1 MKKYIT
7 ALMAIAILLVQATGA
22 TAQKYTDIFQLIRGL
37 PGVIVGQADPGVM
50 PRIYIRGIGTNSDK
64 TQPLFVVD
72 GLITDNVASI
82 DPENVESID
91 VLKDAGSTAIYGVEG
106 ANGVILITTVGASM
120 AAKQEALER
129 KAARKQKR
137 ARAAFE
143 ALKKMEKD
151 RADSLAAEPQTPS
164 ANN

>member
-50 PRIYIRGIGTNSDK
+50 PRIYIRGIGTNSNK

-143 ALKKMEKD
+143 ALKKMEKE
-151 RADSLAAEPQTPS
+151 RADSLAAEPQMPS

>member
-7 ALMAIAILLVQATGA
+7 ALMAIAILLVQATAA

-143 ALKKMEKD
+143 ALKKMEKE

>member
-164 ANN
+164 ANT

>member
-7 ALMAIAILLVQATGA
+7 DLMAIAILLVQATGA

-143 ALKKMEKD
+143 ALKKMEKE

>member
-37 PGVIVGQADPGVM
+37 PGGIAGQADPAVL
-50 PRIYIRGIGTNSDK
+50 PRVYIRGSGTSSDK
-64 TQPLFVVD
+64 SRPLFVVD

-143 ALKKMEKD
+143 ALKKMEKE

>member
-1 MKKYIT
+1 
-7 ALMAIAILLVQATGA
+7 
-22 TAQKYTDIFQLIRGL
+22 
-37 PGVIVGQADPGVM
+37 
-50 PRIYIRGIGTNSDK
+50 
-64 TQPLFVVD
+64 
-72 GLITDNVASI
+72 
-82 DPENVESID
+82 
-91 VLKDAGSTAIYGVEG
+91 
-106 ANGVILITTVGASM
+106 M

-143 ALKKMEKD
+143 ALKKMEKE

>member
-143 ALKKMEKD
+143 ALKKMEKE
-151 RADSLAAEPQTPS
+151 RADSLAAEPQMPS

>member
-143 ALKKMEKD
+143 ALKKMEKE

-164 ANN
+164 SNN

>member
-91 VLKDAGSTAIYGVEG
+91 VLKDAGSTAIYGGEG

-143 ALKKMEKD
+143 ALKKMEKE

>member
-82 DPENVESID
+82 DPETVESID

-143 ALKKMEKD
+143 ALKKMEKE

>member
-1 MKKYIT
+1 M
-7 ALMAIAILLVQATGA
+7 
-22 TAQKYTDIFQLIRGL
+22 R
-37 PGVIVGQADPGVM
+37 
-50 PRIYIRGIGTNSDK
+50 RIYVRGIGTNSDK

-91 VLKDAGSTAIYGVEG
+91 VLKDAGSTAIYGVER

-143 ALKKMEKD
+143 ALKKMEKE

>member
-1 MKKYIT
+1 
-7 ALMAIAILLVQATGA
+7 MAIRAVMYFFIMPVFSVFQAGA
-22 TAQKYTDIFQLIRGL
+22 VDRN
-37 PGVIVGQADPGVM
+37 P

-143 ALKKMEKD
+143 ALKKMEKE

>member
-72 GLITDNVASI
+72 GLITDTVASI

-143 ALKKMEKD
+143 ALKKMEKE

>member
-7 ALMAIAILLVQATGA
+7 ALMAIAILLVQTTGA

-143 ALKKMEKD
+143 ALKKMEKE

>member
-7 ALMAIAILLVQATGA
+7 SLMAIAILLVQATGA

-143 ALKKMEKD
+143 ALKKMEKE

>member
-1 MKKYIT
+1 MKKCIA

-143 ALKKMEKD
+143 ALKKMEKE

>member
-143 ALKKMEKD
+143 ALKKMEKE
-151 RADSLAAEPQTPS
+151 RADSLAAEPQTSS

>member
-137 ARAAFE
+137 ARAAFA
-143 ALKKMEKD
+143 ALKKMEKE

>member
-72 GLITDNVASI
+72 GLITDNVAAI

-143 ALKKMEKD
+143 ALKKMEKE

>member
-129 KAARKQKR
+129 KAARKQNR

-143 ALKKMEKD
+143 ALKKMEKE

>member
-7 ALMAIAILLVQATGA
+7 ALMAIAILLVQATGE

-143 ALKKMEKD
+143 ALKKMEKE

>member
-143 ALKKMEKD
+143 ALKKMEKE

>member
-143 ALKKMEKD
+143 ALKKMEKE

-164 ANN
+164 AHN